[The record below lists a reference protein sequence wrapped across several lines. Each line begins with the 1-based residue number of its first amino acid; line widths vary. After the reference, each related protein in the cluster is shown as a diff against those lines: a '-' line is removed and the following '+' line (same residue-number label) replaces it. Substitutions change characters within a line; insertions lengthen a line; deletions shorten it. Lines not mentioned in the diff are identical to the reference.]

1 MSGAPIVY
9 QVTHRTEYRY
19 AAPVSLSQ
27 QLLHLQPRSAPR
39 QACLEH
45 ALQIVPTPTRR
56 HDSTDAFGNPVTRL
70 EFDRPHESLSI
81 TAVSRLQLVP
91 RAAPAATTGSP
102 PWESVAAELSYRGA
116 RAVPDVA
123 LDAMRFRSQSP
134 FVLVKR
140 TLADYA
146 RRDFTPQR
154 PLLEASI
161 ALMQRIHAEFAY
173 DQKATQI
180 ATPLLQVFEQR
191 RGVCQDFA
199 HVMLACLRS
208 LGLSARYV
216 SGYLRSTRD
225 PAREALVGAD
235 ASHAW
240 LAVYCPRNGWVDL
253 DPTNRVLPDLSHLT
267 LAWGRDFGDI
277 SPLRG
282 VILGGGSHKLE
293 VAVSM
298 RAAQP
303 PGIGDSG
310 LEIG

>member
-1 MSGAPIVY
+1 MTNASNNPIDY
-9 QVTHRTEYRY
+9 QVLHRTEYRY

-27 QLLHLQPRSAPR
+27 QLLHLQPRAALR
-39 QACLEH
+39 QECIEH
-45 ALQIVPTPTRR
+45 ALEILPAPSRR
-56 HDSTDAFGNPVTRL
+56 HDAIDAFGNPVTRL

-81 TAVSRLQLVP
+81 TSQARLWIAP
-91 RAAPAATTGSP
+91 RKAALDPLDSP
-102 PWESVAAELSYRGA
+102 PWEAVVAQLAYRAGRAPDDELF
-116 RAVPDVA
+116 
-123 LDAMRFRSQSP
+123 DAMRYRSQSP
-134 FVLVKR
+134 FVRIKR
-140 TLADYA
+140 ALADYA
-146 RRDFTPQR
+146 RRDFSARR
-154 PLLEASI
+154 PLLDASI

-191 RGVCQDFA
+191 RGVCQDFS

-216 SGYLRSTRD
+216 SGYLRSTRE
-225 PAREALVGAD
+225 PARGALVGAD

-240 LAVYCPRNGWVDL
+240 LAVYCPRNGWIDL
-253 DPTNRVLPDLSHLT
+253 DPTNRVLPELSHVT

-298 RAAQP
+298 RPWAA
-303 PGIGDSG
+303 
-310 LEIG
+310 

>member
-1 MSGAPIVY
+1 MSAVVAAPIVY
-9 QVTHRTEYRY
+9 QVAHRTEYRY

-27 QLLHLQPRSAPR
+27 QLLHLQPRVAPR
-39 QACLEH
+39 QTCLEH
-45 ALQIVPTPTRR
+45 TLQIVPAPSRR
-56 HDSTDAFGNPVTRL
+56 HDASDAFGNPVTRL
-70 EFDRPHESLSI
+70 EFDRPHERLSI
-81 TAVSRLQLVP
+81 TSSARVRVEP
-91 RAAPAATTGSP
+91 RASAPDASASP
-102 PWESVAAELSYRGA
+102 PWEAVANDLSYRGA
-116 RAVPDVA
+116 RAMPDAV
-123 LDAMRFRSQSP
+123 LDATRFRSQSP

-154 PLLEASI
+154 PLLDASI

-240 LAVYCPRNGWVDL
+240 LAVYCPLNGWVDL
-253 DPTNRVLPDLSHLT
+253 DPTNRVLPERSHLT

-303 PGIGDSG
+303 LGIG
-310 LEIG
+310 